1 MEDKTITP
9 DSIWCIS
16 YDRAILTSSI
26 HHSAGRCSQISKARE
41 RNTGCPS
48 WKEVKF
54 LFADDMMLHVENP
67 KDSSKGL
74 LELRHKF
81 SNVAEHKAKKNPAAF
96 YILPTSYVKREIKKT
111 MPFTTAIRKKPKKK
125 NLSKCN

>member
-26 HHSAGRCSQISKARE
+26 HHSVGRCSQISKARE

-81 SNVAEHKAKKNPAAF
+81 SNVAEHKAKKKPSSIL
-96 YILPTSYVKREIKKT
+96 YITNKLCEKRNQEDNAIYYSYQKKT
-111 MPFTTAIRKKPKKK
+111 KKKKPE
-125 NLSKCN
+125 